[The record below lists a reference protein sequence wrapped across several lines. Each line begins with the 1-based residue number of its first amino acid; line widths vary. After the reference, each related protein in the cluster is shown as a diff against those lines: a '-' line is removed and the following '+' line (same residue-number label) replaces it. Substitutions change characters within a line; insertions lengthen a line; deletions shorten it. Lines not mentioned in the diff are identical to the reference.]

1 MSEINYTAY
10 LFLTAKFDTIIQ
22 SCIQPLKFLGISGF
36 SYMMIHKDGRYFGI
50 NNSLEYCSYYAQNAT
65 NNRSYIGDQSIIIPE
80 NKLITS
86 SWPHKPLNEIHKAY
100 HSRNLWHGIDIC
112 RQTENFL
119 EAWTFMGTLND
130 KDLMGHYLKNPSL
143 LQEFISFFLPA
154 LRNVIGLVEEVPFG
168 QYSLPPLFHPI
179 VKTNMQP
186 KIEEFINFLRTH
198 RHLYSSKG
206 FVKTSDREF
215 QCLHLLAI
223 GSSFK
228 DIARKLSISP
238 RTVEGYINS
247 LKFKMGC
254 SRKEKLITLYLD
266 HLDWYG
272 LDINKVIF

>member
-130 KDLMGHYLKNPSL
+130 KDLMGHLLVFFYLHFVML
-143 LQEFISFFLPA
+143 L
-154 LRNVIGLVEEVPFG
+154 
-168 QYSLPPLFHPI
+168 
-179 VKTNMQP
+179 
-186 KIEEFINFLRTH
+186 
-198 RHLYSSKG
+198 
-206 FVKTSDREF
+206 D
-215 QCLHLLAI
+215 LL
-223 GSSFK
+223 K
-228 DIARKLSISP
+228 
-238 RTVEGYINS
+238 
-247 LKFKMGC
+247 KF
-254 SRKEKLITLYLD
+254 
-266 HLDWYG
+266 HLDNIHF
-272 LDINKVIF
+272 LLFFILLLKLTCSQR